1 MFALCH
7 FKDETNSFVLFDKKD
22 IKEVT
27 KEMNIE
33 VEETFNIEKLEK
45 DFSLCPL
52 LSLNDLILRMLN
64 KKARTVTHVLDE
76 VGISCWAK
84 LNNEYS
90 KIQEKKSYL
99 SRSQREMVISQ
110 YNLVTSM

>member
-22 IKEVT
+22 IAEVT

-33 VEETFNIEKLEK
+33 VEK
-45 DFSLCPL
+45 DFDFEEFDKNYSLYPL

-64 KKARTVTHVLDE
+64 KKARTITHVLDE
-76 VGISCWAK
+76 VGISCWVK
-84 LNNEYS
+84 LKNEFS